1 MKNLTEEKIA
11 FMRHIWTMNYSEL
24 GWGTPLVKI
33 LENYPFHLIAA
44 IFSWM
49 LFIPYLLTISVFL
62 CYLPAWIFSCSFIL
76 MIIDSVYT
84 SKKIYEILELCKRH
98 IDSSITLEE
107 LIAACQN

>member
-24 GWGTPLVKI
+24 GWGTPVVKI
-33 LENYPFHLIAA
+33 FEKYPFHLIAG

-49 LFIPYLLTISVFL
+49 FFIPYLLTISVFL
-62 CYLPAWIFSCSFIL
+62 CYLPAWIFGSAFIL
-76 MIIDSVYT
+76 LIIDSVYT
-84 SKKIYEILELCKRH
+84 SKKIYEILELCKTH

-107 LIAACQN
+107 LIAVCQN